1 MMENSNASMKYSHEY
16 KAPKVQT
23 KRERLFWI
31 QTLILAGLVVI
42 AGLTFIGH
50 NQLNISK
57 GIKLV
62 FAPFLSVVP
71 LIFIFTM
78 VREWVRIFSDRVFSQ
93 KEVLY
98 YTMLTLFIAALSAF
112 LTWIV
117 DGISDM
123 EVLIAVIFAVLSVVS
138 FIGLKVKDILGIS
151 ILTGISEGLIIYMVF
166 LF

>member
-1 MMENSNASMKYSHEY
+1 MMENSNASMKYSPEY

-57 GIKLV
+57 SIKLV

-78 VREWVRIFSDRVFSQ
+78 VREWVRIFSDRVFSR
-93 KEVLY
+93 KEILY
-98 YTMLTLFIAALSAF
+98 YTLITLFIAALSAF
-112 LTWIV
+112 LTWIL